1 MRGDHKTLAPS
12 RKNVRRTILDVLGA
26 SSLALFFFVFEISL
40 SSAVGRRHWQAS
52 RHHDRSSLDGEA
64 SASANPMDPYPD
76 LDQLINRDRC
86 PLYPLLVFCRV
97 MLRWSASS
105 LSAARTFA
113 SMAIFTACFS
123 ASLDVELVARGRG
136 NRVAP
141 GARSLKQVKA
151 KATSAPRPC
160 SGPDRYACVRV
171 QSL

>member
-52 RHHDRSSLDGEA
+52 RHHDRSSSCASLD
-64 SASANPMDPYPD
+64 PCPD
-76 LDQLINRDRC
+76 LDQLINWDHARST
-86 PLYPLLVFCRV
+86 LFWYSLTL

-105 LSAARTFA
+105 LSASRIFA

-123 ASLDVELVARGRG
+123 ALGMLSLLVA
-136 NRVAP
+136 AP
-141 GARSLKQVKA
+141 GSARRRSLMQV
-151 KATSAPRPC
+151 
-160 SGPDRYACVRV
+160 
-171 QSL
+171 